1 MKIGELAKQ
10 TGMAA
15 SAIRFY
21 EARGLLSKVRRGA
34 NGYRDYPSEAV
45 QLLTIISQAQQAGFS
60 LDEIKQLVP
69 ADVTSW
75 QHAPLLAALQSKVS
89 DIEALEARLRQNKQL
104 LLSLIQL
111 VESKPGE
118 MPCEE
123 NAARVLASMGIHAP
137 EKAPDDPLAT
147 RPAAP
152 PQKVIPLATGMLPL
166 PGGLRAK

>member
-34 NGYRDYPSEAV
+34 NGYRDYPPETV
-45 QLLTIISQAQQAGFS
+45 PLLTIIGQAQQAGFS

-69 ADVTSW
+69 ADISSW
-75 QHAPLLAALQSKVS
+75 QHAPLLAALEAKVS
-89 DIEALEARLRQNKQL
+89 DIEALE
-104 LLSLIQL
+104 
-111 VESKPGE
+111 PDE

-123 NAARVLASMGIHAP
+123 NAARVLASMGIPSP
-137 EKAPDDPLAT
+137 EGIATNTIAAKPAT
-147 RPAAP
+147 RP
-152 PQKVIPLATGMLPL
+152 K
-166 PGGLRAK
+166 K

>member
-1 MKIGELAKQ
+1 MKIGELARQ

-34 NGYRDYPSEAV
+34 NGYRDYPPETV
-45 QLLTIISQAQQAGFS
+45 QLLAIIGQAQQAGFS

-69 ADVTSW
+69 ADIGTW
-75 QHAPLLAALQSKVS
+75 QQAPLLAALKAKVS
-89 DIEALEARLRQNKQL
+89 DIEALEASLAHSKQQL
-104 LLSLIQL
+104 QTLIQL

-123 NAARVLASMGIHAP
+123 NAARVLATMGIASP
-137 EKAPDDPLAT
+137 KDAAKAT
-147 RPAAP
+147 TSVKPAIASRGAHRHR
-152 PQKVIPLATGMLPL
+152 QGE
-166 PGGLRAK
+166 R

>member
-34 NGYRDYPSEAV
+34 NGYRDYPPETV
-45 QLLTIISQAQQAGFS
+45 PLLTIIGQAQQVGFS

-69 ADVTSW
+69 ADISSW
-75 QHAPLLAALQSKVS
+75 QHAPLLAALEAKVS
-89 DIEALEARLRQNKQL
+89 DIEALEARLAHSKQQL
-104 LLSLIQL
+104 QALIRL
-111 VESKPGE
+111 VESKPDE

-123 NAARVLASMGIHAP
+123 NAARVLASMGIPSP
-137 EKAPDDPLAT
+137 EGIVKKHHRNQARYA
-147 RPAAP
+147 
-152 PQKVIPLATGMLPL
+152 PQKVIPLATSTRPQH
-166 PGGLRAK
+166 GGLRAN